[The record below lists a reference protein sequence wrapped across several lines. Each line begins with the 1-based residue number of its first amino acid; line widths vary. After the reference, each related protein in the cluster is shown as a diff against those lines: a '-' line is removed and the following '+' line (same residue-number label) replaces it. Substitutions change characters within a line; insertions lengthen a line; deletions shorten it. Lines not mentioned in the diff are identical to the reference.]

1 MPPDAWYGHSF
12 NRRRRFPRATKKIGG
27 VVRRELCLK
36 MAVQLEPPDRERQ
49 SVQARI
55 RQEAHEPLE
64 ATMEG
69 LTRLWIDTANSDRRR
84 LGRVKMALSGRLRLV

>member
-1 MPPDAWYGHSF
+1 
-12 NRRRRFPRATKKIGG
+12 
-27 VVRRELCLK
+27 